1 MAARAARV
9 RTESMAQRLA
19 KKPISEGF
27 ELWDKG
33 FFLGAMRLFIFKAES
48 SPPFQLGP
56 CLDAVAHLLER
67 MGELTDAAE
76 NFGFAAEKYELIQ
89 QSTLS
94 KLMKIKMIQCADGT
108 EEAIKALDALIAEI
122 DADASAADLPDA
134 KSRGAIARVY
144 NARAEALLALDEGD
158 AKKALDD
165 SAYAAKLG
173 WDRSH
178 IALNNIANAKL
189 RLGDAKGA
197 VEAYEKAIEA
207 NPKFLQP
214 YLSIA
219 NILRAD
225 EPQRALEFYTK
236 AIEVH
241 PRSSLIRDK
250 AYLMS
255 ELKDDAGAIALLD
268 KMLADPQVE
277 EGEGIGEKGSTEATL
292 FKAKAAI
299 LADLGQMEE
308 ALAAATSA
316 IEKVPTDSEAAQMI
330 ADIKAS
336 AVDPEPVAQ

>member
-1 MAARAARV
+1 MSFCFEKKRYPPHPLRHASTKILSPICIKDEMRSVWTGSVATGQTIVLPSIFRASRRSSFV
-9 RTESMAQRLA
+9 RANVVV
-19 KKPISEGF
+19 
-27 ELWDKG
+27 
-33 FFLGAMRLFIFKAES
+33 FFILFSDFFSNVQVLDVGCCERCRS
-48 SPPFQLGP
+48 S
-56 CLDAVAHLLER
+56 
-67 MGELTDAAE
+67 
-76 NFGFAAEKYELIQ
+76 Y
-89 QSTLS
+89 
-94 KLMKIKMIQCADGT
+94 
-108 EEAIKALDALIAEI
+108 
-122 DADASAADLPDA
+122 
-134 KSRGAIARVY
+134 
-144 NARAEALLALDEGD
+144 
-158 AKKALDD
+158 
-165 SAYAAKLG
+165 
-173 WDRSH
+173 SH
-178 IALNNIANAKL
+178 
-189 RLGDAKGA
+189 DF
-197 VEAYEKAIEA
+197 AYEKAIEA

-316 IEKVPTDSEAAQMI
+316 IEKVPTDPEAAQMI

-336 AVDPEPVAQ
+336 AVDAEAPAQ

>member
-89 QSTLS
+89 QSSLAR
-94 KLMKIKMIQCADGT
+94 LMKIKVIQCTNGP
-108 EEAIKALDALIAEI
+108 EEAIKALDALIGEL
-122 DADASAADLPDA
+122 DGESSAINLPDA
-134 KSRGAIARVY
+134 KSKAAIARIY
-144 NARAEALLALDEGD
+144 NARAEALLALEDGD
-158 AKKALDD
+158 VAKALSDCT
-165 SAYAAKLG
+165 YAAKLG

-178 IALNNIANAKL
+178 IALNNIGRATM
-189 RLGDAKGA
+189 RLGDAKAA
-197 VEAYEKAIEA
+197 VEAYEQTIAS

-219 NILRAD
+219 DILRAD
-225 EPQRALEFYTK
+225 EPVRALEFYSK

-241 PRSSLIRDK
+241 PRSSIIRDK

-255 ELKDDAGAIALLD
+255 ELKDDAGALALLD
-268 KMLADPQVE
+268 GMLADPQVE

-299 LADLGQMEE
+299 LADLGRMDE

-316 IEKVPTDSEAAQMI
+316 LEKVPTDTEAGQMV

-336 AVDPEPVAQ
+336 AAEGQ